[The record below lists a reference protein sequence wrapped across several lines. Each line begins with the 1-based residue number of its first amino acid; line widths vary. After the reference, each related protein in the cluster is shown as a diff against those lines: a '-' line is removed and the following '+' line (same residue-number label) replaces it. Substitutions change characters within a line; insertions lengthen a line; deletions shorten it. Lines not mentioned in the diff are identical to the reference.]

1 MRIYPF
7 QAEYPNMDFVTS
19 NDAFF
24 GSIRDEF
31 VDYCKSGFFQKLAE
45 PAVFVVEIENT
56 RRKYTGIIACTDIR
70 DFEEGHI
77 KKHEGTLAS
86 KEQQQM
92 HVLIRFGAQTK
103 PVMMAYPSRPEIDRF
118 MDAVKRSKEPFLEI
132 PFESTGECHRFWRVD
147 DPERIGRLR
156 TFFAEQIQTTYI
168 ADGHHRTTT
177 MALIHERLTGK
188 PPYEGEY
195 DKLLG
200 AFFPMG
206 ELEILEFNRV
216 VKGRNENSLPKL
228 IVRIS
233 QVCEIEILDVPSPPR
248 QKFEFLMYLEGDW
261 YRLRW
266 KDAVLRQQRD
276 RIALLDAHL
285 LNAHILRD
293 ILGVTDVRDDTRM
306 RYVAGPLGLEG
317 VRQETMKTSESIG
330 FCLYPVSQEDFKAL
344 ADANQML
351 PPKSTWF
358 EPRLKSGVL
367 VKKF

>member
-1 MRIYPF
+1 
-7 QAEYPNMDFVTS
+7 MDFVTS

-31 VDYCKSGFFQKLAE
+31 NDYRKSGFFHQTEEA
-45 PAVFVVEIENT
+45 AVFVVEIENA
-56 RRKYTGIIACTDIR
+56 RRTYTGIIACADIR

-77 KKHEGTLAS
+77 KKHEGTLAA

-92 HVLIRFGAQTK
+92 HLLIRFGAQTK
-103 PVMMAYPSRPEIDRF
+103 PVMMAYRNRPEIDEF
-118 MDAVKRSKEPFLEI
+118 TEAVKAAGKPFLSI
-132 PFESTGECHRFWRVD
+132 PFEGTEECHRFWRITN
-147 DPERIGRLR
+147 PERIARLQ
-156 TFFAEQIQTTYI
+156 TFFREQIQTTYI

-177 MALIHERLTGK
+177 LSIIHERLTGK

-195 DKLLG
+195 DMLLG
-200 AFFPMG
+200 AFFPMDQ
-206 ELEILEFNRV
+206 LEILEFNRV

-233 QVCEIEILDVPSPPR
+233 QVCEIEILEQPTPPR

-266 KDAVLRQQRD
+266 KDNVLRQRRD

-285 LNAHILRD
+285 LNEHLLRD
-293 ILGVTDVRDDTRM
+293 ILGVTDPRDDTRV

-317 VRQETMKTSESIG
+317 VRQETMKTSESVG
-330 FCLYPVSQEDFKAL
+330 FCLHPVSQADFRAL

>member
-1 MRIYPF
+1 
-7 QAEYPNMDFVTS
+7 MDFVTS
-19 NDAFF
+19 NEAFF
-24 GSIRDEF
+24 GSIREEF
-31 VDYCKSGFFQKLAE
+31 VDYRKSGFFQQSEKSAI
-45 PAVFVVEIENT
+45 FVIEIET
-56 RRKYTGIIACTDIR
+56 PRRTYTGIICCADIR
-70 DFEEGHI
+70 DYDDGHI
-77 KKHEGTLAS
+77 KKHEGTLSA

-103 PVMMAYPSRPEIDRF
+103 PVMMTYRTNEEIDRF
-118 MDAVKRSKEPFLEI
+118 MKQVKTSQEPFLEI
-132 PFESTGECHRFWRVD
+132 PFEGESSCHRFWRVD
-147 DPERIGRLR
+147 EPDRVARLQE
-156 TFFAEQIQTTYI
+156 FFAQNIGTTYI

-177 MALIHERLTGK
+177 LSIINQRLTGK

-200 AFFPMG
+200 AFFPMSDV
-206 ELEILEFNRV
+206 EILEFNRV

-233 QVCEIEILDVPSPPR
+233 QVCDIEILDHAAPPR

-266 KDAVLRQQRD
+266 KEAVLRQHQD
-276 RIALLDAHL
+276 RFALLDAHL
-285 LNAHILRD
+285 LNEYIIRD
-293 ILGVTDVRDDTRM
+293 ILGVEDVRDDTRV

-317 VRQETMKTSESIG
+317 VRQETMSRAESVG
-330 FCLYPVSQEDFKAL
+330 FCLHPVSQEDFRTL
-344 ADANQML
+344 ADADLML

-367 VKKF
+367 VKRF